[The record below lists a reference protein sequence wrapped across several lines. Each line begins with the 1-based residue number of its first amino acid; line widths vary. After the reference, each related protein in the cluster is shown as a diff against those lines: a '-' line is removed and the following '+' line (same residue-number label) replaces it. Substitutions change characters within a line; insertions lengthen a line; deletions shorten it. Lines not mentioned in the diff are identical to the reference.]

1 MGKYIAKHRNTGNE
15 TITVEE
21 CLSTEAEMDLEGMG
35 GDEANV
41 SMTQFGI
48 DLTQFKQAE
57 GNLFSINGGSVNAAA
72 KRPWIIGESGEELA
86 PPKRTKI
93 SEEILTNELN
103 SNNATK
109 TD

>member
-1 MGKYIAKHRNTGNE
+1 
-15 TITVEE
+15 
-21 CLSTEAEMDLEGMG
+21 
-35 GDEANV
+35 
-41 SMTQFGI
+41 MTQFGI

-103 SNNATK
+103 PNNATK
-109 TD
+109 TDKRIEGLKLLFQEYNTTDFAPVSVSSINAVVAFTNSGP

>member
-1 MGKYIAKHRNTGNE
+1 LYAVTYSHKCDPHLLTYVNG
-15 TITVEE
+15 
-21 CLSTEAEMDLEGMG
+21 
-35 GDEANV
+35 
-41 SMTQFGI
+41 FG
-48 DLTQFKQAE
+48 QFKQAE

-103 SNNATK
+103 PNNATK